1 MERGAREFRLG
12 KEILNEKWSKGM
24 NKRRMCLKEDGKM
37 WQWET
42 LK

>member
-24 NKRRMCLKEDGKM
+24 NKGECV
-37 WQWET
+37 
-42 LK
+42 